1 MKPYLL
7 EIKYEFLSLLRSP
20 RFAVPTLLLPPMFYI
35 FFGMLL
41 PMGKFSSAAAKNL
54 LAGYCVFGVL
64 ATALWGIG
72 ANTAAERGL
81 GWLDV
86 KRASPMPP
94 FAYIVSKLA
103 GAILFGFII
112 QCTLMALAVFGVGL
126 KLTIEQAGQLTV
138 LMIAAAIPCGAI
150 GFLVGAIASPQ
161 SAPGLINLLAFPLA
175 ILSGLWLPMEMF
187 PPALRQIAP
196 ALPPY
201 HVVEVALAI
210 LGRRSGEDTGM
221 HLLVLA
227 GMTVVLLSAATA
239 AWRRSERT

>member
-7 EIKYEFLSLLRSP
+7 EIRYEFLSLLRSP
-20 RFAVPTLLLPPMFYI
+20 RFALPTLLLPPMFYI
-35 FFGMLL
+35 FFALLL
-41 PMGKFSSAAAKNL
+41 PLGKFSSAAAKNM

-64 ATALWGIG
+64 CAALWGIG

-81 GWLDV
+81 GWLEV

-94 FAYIVSKLA
+94 FAYILSKLG

-112 QCTLMALAVFGVGL
+112 QCTLMALSVFGGGL
-126 KLTIEQAGQLTV
+126 RLSMEQIAQSTL
-138 LMIAAAIPCGAI
+138 LMLAAAIPCGAM
-150 GFLVGAIASPQ
+150 GFLVGAMASPQ
-161 SAPGLINLLAFPLA
+161 SAPGMINLIAFPMA

-187 PPALRQIAP
+187 PPAMRHIAP
-196 ALPPY
+196 VLPPY

-210 LGRRSGEDTGM
+210 LGRRSGEETGM

-227 GMTVVLLSAATA
+227 GMTVVLLGAATV
-239 AWRRSERT
+239 AWRRAERT